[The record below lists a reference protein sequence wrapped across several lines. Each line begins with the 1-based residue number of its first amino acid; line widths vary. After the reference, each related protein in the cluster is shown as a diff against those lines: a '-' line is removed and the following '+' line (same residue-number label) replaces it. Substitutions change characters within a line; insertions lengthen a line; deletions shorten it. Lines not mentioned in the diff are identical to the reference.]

1 VKAARGLVL
10 LPVLLLA
17 ACAGPKS
24 RPQSARHGEPASEP
38 PRATARN
45 APETSLPQD
54 RRYAQNQDGEPD
66 RKIDVATLP
75 EPKPYEEPKS
85 KYGNRSPYSVLGQS
99 YDVMPSSAGYVERG
113 LASWYGNKFH
123 GYMTS
128 NFETYDMYQFT
139 AAHKTLPLPSWV
151 RVTNLS
157 NNKSVVVRVNDRGP
171 FHQDRIIDLSYAAA
185 ARIGIWPAGTGMV
198 EVRAVGPGDAEKAPP
213 STLVARRPAP
223 TAAPATAPRTVAPL
237 AATVVAAAPAATT
250 RTPAPVAVTVTA
262 SPLPA
267 STHDAHLYVQIGSYG
282 DAANAQRVV
291 TTLNHAKLG
300 EVQATDAT
308 VNGRHL
314 TRVRVGP
321 LKNADEAER
330 VVEQVQRLGLGK
342 PSVATE

>member
-1 VKAARGLVL
+1 MKAAHGLVL
-10 LPVLLLA
+10 LPVFALA
-17 ACAGPKS
+17 ACAGPKP
-24 RPQSARHGEPASEP
+24 RPQSAHHGEPPVP
-38 PRATARN
+38 PRATARS

-85 KYGNRSPYSVLGQS
+85 KYGNRSPYSVLGRS
-99 YDVMPSSAGYVERG
+99 YEVLPSSSGYVERG
-113 LASWYGNKFH
+113 IASWYGNKFH

-151 RVTNLS
+151 RVTNLA

-185 ARIGIWPAGTGMV
+185 ARIGIWPAGTGMA

-213 STLVARRPAP
+213 SSVVARHTTP

-237 AATVVAAAPAATT
+237 AATVVAAAPAATA
-250 RTPAPVAVTVTA
+250 RPPAPVAVTVTA

-267 STHDAHLYVQIGSYG
+267 SSAHDAHLYVQVGSYG
-282 DAANAQRVV
+282 DAGNAQRVV
-291 TTLNHAKLG
+291 NTLNKARLG
-300 EVQATDAT
+300 EVQANDAT
-308 VNGRHL
+308 VNGRRL

-321 LKNADEAER
+321 LKDADEAER
-330 VVEQVQRLGLGK
+330 VVEQIQRLGLGK